1 MVHMASAVAVGL
13 LGLTSIVSA
22 HPGHNHAA
30 EAAERAA
37 FVKSSSLQ
45 SRSLANCA
53 STLQARGLESK
64 NVARR
69 QAAVKHLRRRR
80 GINTRMYSF
89 PYFSLEARKK
99 VRRNHAWF
107 NI

>member
-1 MVHMASAVAVGL
+1 MTSAVAVGL
-13 LGLTSIVSA
+13 LGLTSIISA
-22 HPGHNHAA
+22 HPGHNHAT

-53 STLQARGLESK
+53 STLKARGLESK

-80 GINTRMYSF
+80 GINTRMYLFHISF
-89 PYFSLEARKK
+89 IGSKEETAPESCMA
-99 VRRNHAWF
+99 
-107 NI
+107 